1 MQFSKKWLN
10 ELIDGDLGNIDLS
23 NLLTQRGLEVE
34 EVEDLSQISDL
45 VVVAE
50 ILEIQKHPN
59 ADRLNVCKV
68 DVGEK
73 EHLQIVCGAPNA
85 KKGIKIP
92 CAKVGAKLDKFE
104 IKKTKLRGIDSSGML
119 CSGKELNISNE
130 SEGIL
135 ELDLNSKVGDTL
147 KNCLSLDDQIF
158 HLSIT
163 PNRPDCLSMRGIAKE
178 ISAMTD
184 LTYKKESNK
193 DIIKNSNLNIKIKVK
208 NEDSAC

>member
-50 ILEIQKHPN
+50 IIEIQKHPN

-85 KKGIKIP
+85 KKGIKI
-92 CAKVGAKLDKFE
+92 
-104 IKKTKLRGIDSSGML
+104 II
-119 CSGKELNISNE
+119 CSAQK
-130 SEGIL
+130 
-135 ELDLNSKVGDTL
+135 
-147 KNCLSLDDQIF
+147 IF
-158 HLSIT
+158 HLI
-163 PNRPDCLSMRGIAKE
+163 LH
-178 ISAMTD
+178 
-184 LTYKKESNK
+184 LH
-193 DIIKNSNLNIKIKVK
+193 L
-208 NEDSAC
+208 